1 MPKQYLRLS
10 DFAGGL
16 NTKFDARDISDNEI
30 TVANNMHVYRQ
41 GQLFSSTA
49 SATETSRSAST

>member
-41 GQLFSSTA
+41 GQLFSSTT
-49 SATETSRSAST
+49 SATETSRSAGK